1 MAAQDFPGKHDTP
14 AAIPPQDRVILH
26 CDMNG
31 FFASV
36 ELLERPE
43 LRDVPMAVCGDP
55 DSRHGIILAKNEPAK
70 KYGIVTAETL
80 WQAKRKCPG
89 LVLVPPHM
97 QKYRHYAAEINKI
110 YCRYTDLVQPFSIDE
125 SWLDVTASQKLFGS
139 GREIADTIRFSVKE
153 ELGLTLSAG
162 VSFNKIF
169 AKMGSEYQKP
179 DATTEITREN
189 FRTLLWPLPIREL
202 FTVGPATAKKC
213 IQRGMRTI
221 GALAEAQPAFLESFL
236 GRSGRMLWAYAN
248 GLDESPVSRFTD
260 EEDIKSIGNGTTF
273 RKDLYTSDEIL
284 TAVTALSDT
293 VAARLRRAGR
303 KACGVKVDIKSP
315 ELKTIS
321 RQKQLLQPTHLV
333 SELVSAAMEI
343 LQSSW
348 QIGQPIRLLT
358 VTAINLVDAAAA
370 EQMSFL
376 GGSAQDR
383 ERAERME
390 RTMDEVRK
398 KYGTSAIG
406 FGAVLQNDIGA
417 AVRGDLLESES
428 IKQKKRR

>member
-1 MAAQDFPGKHDTP
+1 
-14 AAIPPQDRVILH
+14 
-26 CDMNG
+26 
-31 FFASV
+31 
-36 ELLERPE
+36 
-43 LRDVPMAVCGDP
+43 
-55 DSRHGIILAKNEPAK
+55 
-70 KYGIVTAETL
+70 
-80 WQAKRKCPG
+80 
-89 LVLVPPHM
+89 
-97 QKYRHYAAEINKI
+97 
-110 YCRYTDLVQPFSIDE
+110 
-125 SWLDVTASQKLFGS
+125 
-139 GREIADTIRFSVKE
+139 
-153 ELGLTLSAG
+153 
-162 VSFNKIF
+162 
-169 AKMGSEYQKP
+169 MGSEYKKP

-315 ELKTIS
+315 DLKTIS
-321 RQKQLLQPTHLV
+321 RQKQLLQPTQLV

-383 ERAERME
+383 ARAERME